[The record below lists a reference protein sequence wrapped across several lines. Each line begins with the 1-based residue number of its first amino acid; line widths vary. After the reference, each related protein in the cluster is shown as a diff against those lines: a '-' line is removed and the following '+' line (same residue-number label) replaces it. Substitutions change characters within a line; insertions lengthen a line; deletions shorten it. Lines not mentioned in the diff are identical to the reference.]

1 MQYGDKLESDG
12 RCLPE
17 LLGMSMED
25 LSSQFRMKRGHI
37 ARFMGRTSACLDPLP
52 TPSALSTTK
61 IISGR
66 SSDSL
71 QKSFLSVNTKKVQT
85 MTKGPVKRTTSD
97 MSLEQSVADLKIKDE
112 YIFKGIV
119 AAQPADSRLCGCI
132 QPPPV
137 VDKVAPYPA
146 IEGIAIQKL
155 TPEYKYGMEG
165 LVRTKAP
172 PMKASDLWRD
182 RPAVL
187 LCIRRPG

>member
-17 LLGMSMED
+17 LLSMSMED
-25 LSSQFRMKRGHI
+25 LSSHFRMKRGHI
-37 ARFMGRTSACLDPLP
+37 ARFMGRTGACLDPLP
-52 TPSALSTTK
+52 APSALSTTK
-61 IISGR
+61 TISSTPSR
-66 SSDSL
+66 NHSH
-71 QKSFLSVNTKKVQT
+71 QKSSLSVNSK
-85 MTKGPVKRTTSD
+85 KGPVKRTSD
-97 MSLEQSVADLKIKDE
+97 MSLEQSVADLKKKDE

-119 AAQPADSRLCGCI
+119 AAQPAESRLCGCI
-132 QPPPV
+132 QPPPI

-146 IEGIAIQKL
+146 IEGISIQKL
-155 TPEYKYGMEG
+155 APEYKYGMEG